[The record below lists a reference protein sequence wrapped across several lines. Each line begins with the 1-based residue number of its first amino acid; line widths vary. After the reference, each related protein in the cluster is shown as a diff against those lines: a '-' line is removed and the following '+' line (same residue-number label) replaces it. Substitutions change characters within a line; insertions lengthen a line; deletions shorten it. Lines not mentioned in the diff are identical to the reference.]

1 MNRRERLIVLV
12 GILIA
17 LIFFYL
23 GLNQWLKQKT
33 PAEPPPIVVKPT
45 PKPPEES
52 QPKVEKVEQPA
63 EQKPEKEEKDLIA
76 EKIKEEKKKAE
87 NKPEQ
92 ATKNNLTVQKDQVK
106 KEKREYV
113 IQIGAFIHKENAEKV
128 LEKAK
133 RMGYSG
139 EIINEDKFYKVR
151 VKVRTD
157 NLRAEMNKLRSAFG
171 NVIVKK

>member
-33 PAEPPPIVVKPT
+33 PAEPPPIVVKPA

-52 QPKVEKVEQPA
+52 QPKFEKVEQPA
-63 EQKPEKEEKDLIA
+63 EQKPEKEEKKEA
-76 EKIKEEKKKAE
+76 EK
-87 NKPEQ
+87 KPEQ

-106 KEKREYV
+106 EEKREYV

-157 NLRAEMNKLRSAFG
+157 NLRAEVNKLRSAFG